1 MTMQPDLFR
10 ATLEAILLE
19 VIEGGATY
27 GYEIA
32 RAIQQRSEGQLLAGE
47 GTLYPALH
55 RLEKRKLLKSTWSVS
70 PEGRRRKHYHLTPAG
85 QKRRAAAHSEWAS
98 FAQAID
104 RLLKPGPSGTQCSG
118 QASYA

>member
-1 MTMQPDLFR
+1 MTMQPDLLR

-19 VIEGGATY
+19 VIHGGATY

-32 RAIQQRSEGQLLAGE
+32 RAIQQRTDGQLLAGE

-55 RLEKRKLLKSTWSVS
+55 RLEKRKLLGSTWSVS

-85 QKRRAAAHSEWAS
+85 EKRRAAARSEWSS

-104 RLLKPGPSGTQCSG
+104 RLLKPGP
-118 QASYA
+118 ANAIP